1 MMRTR
6 QLKTAPNVN
15 NFSHWKVTVNIAR
28 SHSSIS
34 ASESTVEPRLQLWY
48 YIYINN
54 HLLCLILNPCQIP
67 ISYLNEG
74 WAATTLAEEAMETN
88 CSFETEYW
96 TRSFPTATVRLLI
109 DYPGQAFF
117 NKYQQKKKTDEND
130 TKKTAKS
137 QQSLSYYCHLS
148 GKEINHLIMNAFRS
162 STSRRIYS
170 SMSSAFCSVSA
181 LKAAV
186 TNTYH
191 QQIRRR

>member
-1 MMRTR
+1 MRFTDICHNGSPLCWSQRGIFGELTRGSDNENCKRSTDYWTRFFLTIDEMMRTR
-6 QLKTAPNVN
+6 WLKTAPSVN

-96 TRSFPTATVRLLI
+96 TRSFPTATVRLLV
-109 DYPGQAFF
+109 DYPGQAF
-117 NKYQQKKKTDEND
+117 
-130 TKKTAKS
+130 S
-137 QQSLSYYCHLS
+137 
-148 GKEINHLIMNAFRS
+148 
-162 STSRRIYS
+162 
-170 SMSSAFCSVSA
+170 
-181 LKAAV
+181 
-186 TNTYH
+186 
-191 QQIRRR
+191 